1 MQWELV
7 KDVGNKRGKSMD
19 YIIDNVEFITEL
31 VKSGFIGIVGIFF
44 IGLAIWIKMKE
55 DRWNFKN
62 IGIGLLAGGVALL
75 LIGISMAVDSL
86 QDGGVIAV
94 DRNDPVWLIMDVI
107 KVLACV
113 LIFVIAGY
121 VMRSKRIKENDM
133 YDMEVVGKIIGYDT
147 VTGRTNIPG
156 YAHPTVGYIDPY
168 SGEPDSYVVNQDI
181 NRKKH
186 PIGSEYRLLYSREE
200 RKAFE
205 KKSNKV
211 YREME
216 VCFFGLAVLIFIA
229 GIVKLIMNVL

>member
-1 MQWELV
+1 
-7 KDVGNKRGKSMD
+7 MD

-31 VKSGFIGIVGIFF
+31 VKSAFIGIVGIFF
-44 IGLAIWIKMKE
+44 IGLAIWIKTKE
-55 DRWNFKN
+55 DRRNFKN
-62 IGIGLLAGGVALL
+62 ICIGLLAGGMALL
-75 LIGISMAVDSL
+75 LISVSMVVDSL
-86 QDGGVIAV
+86 QDGWVIAI
-94 DRNDPVWLIMDVI
+94 DRNNPVWVILDVI

-121 VMRSKRIKENDM
+121 IMRSKRIKENDM
-133 YDMEVVGKIIGYDT
+133 FDMEIVGKIIGYDT

-186 PIGSEYRLLYSREE
+186 PIGSEYKLLYSREE

-216 VCFFGLAVLIFIA
+216 VCFFGLAVLIFVV
-229 GIVKLIMNVL
+229 GIVKLIMHVL

>member
-1 MQWELV
+1 
-7 KDVGNKRGKSMD
+7 MD
-19 YIIDNVEFITEL
+19 YIDNIELITRL
-31 VKSGFIGIVGIFF
+31 VKSGFFGIVGIFL
-44 IGLAIWIKMKE
+44 IGLAIWIKKNE

-75 LIGISMAVDSL
+75 LIGISTAVDSL
-86 QDGGVIAV
+86 QDGGVIAL
-94 DRNDPVWLIMDVI
+94 DKNDPVWVVVDTI

-113 LIFVIAGY
+113 LIFVIAGWA
-121 VMRSKRIKENDM
+121 VRSKRIKENDM
-133 YDMEVVGKIIGYDT
+133 FDMEVVGKIIGYDT
-147 VTGRTNIPG
+147 MAGRTNIPG
-156 YAHPTVGYIDPY
+156 YAHPTVEYIDPY

-216 VCFFGLAVLIFIA
+216 VFFFGLAVFVFVV

>member
-44 IGLAIWIKMKE
+44 IGLAIWIKKNG

-216 VCFFGLAVLIFIA
+216 VCFFGLAVLIFVA
-229 GIVKLIMNVL
+229 GIARFLMNI

>member
-44 IGLAIWIKMKE
+44 IGLAIWIKKKE

-62 IGIGLLAGGVALL
+62 IGIGLLAGGMALL
-75 LIGISMAVDSL
+75 LISVSMVVDSL

-121 VMRSKRIKENDM
+121 IMRSKRIKENDM

-156 YAHPTVGYIDPY
+156 YAHPTVEYIDPY
-168 SGEPDSYVVNQDI
+168 SGEPDSYMVNQEI

-186 PIGSEYRLLYSREE
+186 PIGSEYKLLYSREK
-200 RKAFE
+200 RTAYE

-229 GIVKLIMNVL
+229 GIVKLAMKVL

>member
-1 MQWELV
+1 
-7 KDVGNKRGKSMD
+7 MD
-19 YIIDNVEFITEL
+19 YIIDNIEFIVEL
-31 VKSGFIGIVGIFF
+31 VKSGFFGIVGIFL

-75 LIGISMAVDSL
+75 LIGISTAVDSL
-86 QDGGVIAV
+86 QDGGVIAL
-94 DRNDPVWLIMDVI
+94 DKNDPVWVVVDTI

-113 LIFVIAGY
+113 LIFVIAGWA
-121 VMRSKRIKENDM
+121 VRSKRIKENDM
-133 YDMEVVGKIIGYDT
+133 FDMEVVGKIIGYDT
-147 VTGRTNIPG
+147 MAGRTNIPG
-156 YAHPTVGYIDPY
+156 YAHPTVEYIDPY

-216 VCFFGLAVLIFIA
+216 VFFFGLAVFVFVV

>member
-62 IGIGLLAGGVALL
+62 IGIGLLAGGMALL
-75 LIGISMAVDSL
+75 LISVSMVVDSL
-86 QDGGVIAV
+86 QDGGVIAI
-94 DRNDPVWLIMDVI
+94 DRNNPVWVILDVI

-121 VMRSKRIKENDM
+121 IMRSKRIKEND
-133 YDMEVVGKIIGYDT
+133 
-147 VTGRTNIPG
+147 
-156 YAHPTVGYIDPY
+156 
-168 SGEPDSYVVNQDI
+168 
-181 NRKKH
+181 
-186 PIGSEYRLLYSREE
+186 LYSSQRH
-200 RKAFE
+200 R
-205 KKSNKV
+205 
-211 YREME
+211 
-216 VCFFGLAVLIFIA
+216 
-229 GIVKLIMNVL
+229 

>member
-1 MQWELV
+1 
-7 KDVGNKRGKSMD
+7 MD
-19 YIIDNVEFITEL
+19 YIDNIELITRL
-31 VKSGFIGIVGIFF
+31 VKSGFFGIVGIFL
-44 IGLAIWIKMKE
+44 IGLAIWIKKNE

-75 LIGISMAVDSL
+75 LIGISTAVDSL
-86 QDGGVIAV
+86 QDGGVIAL
-94 DRNDPVWLIMDVI
+94 DKNDPVWVVVDTI

-113 LIFVIAGY
+113 LIFVIAGWA
-121 VMRSKRIKENDM
+121 VRSKRIKENDM
-133 YDMEVVGKIIGYDT
+133 FDMEVVGKIIGYDT
-147 VTGRTNIPG
+147 MAGRTNIPG
-156 YAHPTVGYIDPY
+156 YAHPTVEYIDPY

-216 VCFFGLAVLIFIA
+216 VCFFGLAVLIFVV
-229 GIVKLIMNVL
+229 GRVRLLMNI

>member
-1 MQWELV
+1 
-7 KDVGNKRGKSMD
+7 MD

-31 VKSGFIGIVGIFF
+31 VKSGFFGIVGILF

-75 LIGISMAVDSL
+75 LIGIATAVDSL
-86 QDGGVIAV
+86 QDGGVIAL
-94 DRNDPVWLIMDVI
+94 DKNDPVWVVVDTI

-113 LIFVIAGY
+113 LIFVIAGWA
-121 VMRSKRIKENDM
+121 VRSKRIKENDM
-133 YDMEVVGKIIGYDT
+133 FDMEVVGKIIGYDT
-147 VTGRTNIPG
+147 MAGRTNIPG
-156 YAHPTVGYIDPY
+156 YAHPTVEYIDPY

-216 VCFFGLAVLIFIA
+216 VCFFGLAVLIFVV
-229 GIVKLIMNVL
+229 GIVKLIMHVL

>member
-1 MQWELV
+1 M
-7 KDVGNKRGKSMD
+7 N
-19 YIIDNVEFITEL
+19 YIDNIELITRL
-31 VKSGFIGIVGIFF
+31 VKSGFFGIVGIFF
-44 IGLAIWIKMKE
+44 IGLAIWIKKKE

-75 LIGISMAVDSL
+75 LIGISTAVDSL
-86 QDGGVIAV
+86 QDGGVIAL
-94 DRNDPVWLIMDVI
+94 DKNDPVWVVVDTI

-113 LIFVIAGY
+113 LIFVIAGWA
-121 VMRSKRIKENDM
+121 VRSKRIKENDM
-133 YDMEVVGKIIGYDT
+133 FDMEVVGKIIGYDT
-147 VTGRTNIPG
+147 MAGRTNIPG
-156 YAHPTVGYIDPY
+156 YAHPTVEYIDPY
-168 SGEPDSYVVNQDI
+168 SGEPDSYVVYQDI

-186 PIGSEYRLLYSREE
+186 PIGSEYRLLYSRKE

-216 VCFFGLAVLIFIA
+216 VCFFGLAVFIFVV

>member
-1 MQWELV
+1 
-7 KDVGNKRGKSMD
+7 MD

-31 VKSGFIGIVGIFF
+31 VKSAFIGIVGIFF
-44 IGLAIWIKMKE
+44 IGLAIWIKTKE

-62 IGIGLLAGGVALL
+62 ICIGLLAGGMALL
-75 LIGISMAVDSL
+75 LIGVSMAVDSL
-86 QDGGVIAV
+86 QDGGVIAI
-94 DRNDPVWLIMDVI
+94 DRNDPVWVILDVI

-121 VMRSKRIKENDM
+121 AVRSKRIKENDM
-133 YDMEVVGKIIGYDT
+133 FDMEIVGKIIGYDT

>member
-62 IGIGLLAGGVALL
+62 IGIGLLAGGMALL
-75 LIGISMAVDSL
+75 LISVSMVVDSL
-86 QDGGVIAV
+86 QDGGVIAI
-94 DRNDPVWLIMDVI
+94 DRNNPVWVILDVI

-121 VMRSKRIKENDM
+121 IMRSKRIKENDM
-133 YDMEVVGKIIGYDT
+133 YDMEITRKIIGYDT
-147 VTGRTNIPG
+147 LTGRTKLPG
-156 YAHPTVGYIDPY
+156 YAQPTVEYIDPY

-216 VCFFGLAVLIFIA
+216 VFFFGLAGLIFVA
-229 GIVKLIMNVL
+229 GVVKLIMNVL

>member
-1 MQWELV
+1 
-7 KDVGNKRGKSMD
+7 MD
-19 YIIDNVEFITEL
+19 YIDNIELITRL
-31 VKSGFIGIVGIFF
+31 VKSAFIGIVGIFF
-44 IGLAIWIKMKE
+44 IGLAIWIKTKE

-62 IGIGLLAGGVALL
+62 ICIGLLAGGMALL
-75 LIGISMAVDSL
+75 LISVSMVVDSL
-86 QDGGVIAV
+86 QDGGVIAI
-94 DRNDPVWLIMDVI
+94 DRNDPVWVILDVI

-121 VMRSKRIKENDM
+121 AVRSKRIKENDM
-133 YDMEVVGKIIGYDT
+133 FDMEIVGKIIGYDT

>member
-1 MQWELV
+1 
-7 KDVGNKRGKSMD
+7 MD
-19 YIIDNVEFITEL
+19 YIIDNIEFIVEL
-31 VKSGFIGIVGIFF
+31 VKSGLIGIVGIFL
-44 IGLAIWIKMKE
+44 IGLAIWIKKNE

-75 LIGISMAVDSL
+75 LISVSMVMDSL
-86 QDGGVIAV
+86 QDGGVIAI
-94 DRNDPVWLIMDVI
+94 DRDNPVWVVVDTI

-113 LIFVIAGY
+113 LIFVIAGCA
-121 VMRSKRIKENDM
+121 VRSKRIKENDM
-133 YDMEVVGKIIGYDT
+133 FDMEVVGKIIGYDT
-147 VTGRTNIPG
+147 MAGRTNIPG
-156 YAHPTVGYIDPY
+156 YAHPTVEYIDPY

-216 VCFFGLAVLIFIA
+216 VFFFGLAVFVFVV

>member
-1 MQWELV
+1 M
-7 KDVGNKRGKSMD
+7 N
-19 YIIDNVEFITEL
+19 YIDNIELITRL
-31 VKSGFIGIVGIFF
+31 VKSGFFGIVGIFF
-44 IGLAIWIKMKE
+44 IGLAIWIKKKE

-75 LIGISMAVDSL
+75 LIGISTAVDSL
-86 QDGGVIAV
+86 QDGGVIAL
-94 DRNDPVWLIMDVI
+94 DKNDPVWVVVDTI

-113 LIFVIAGY
+113 LIFVIAGWA
-121 VMRSKRIKENDM
+121 VRSKRIKENDM
-133 YDMEVVGKIIGYDT
+133 FDMEVVGKIIGYDT
-147 VTGRTNIPG
+147 MAGRTNIPG
-156 YAHPTVGYIDPY
+156 YAHPTVEYIDPY
-168 SGEPDSYVVNQDI
+168 SGEPDSYVVYQDI

-216 VCFFGLAVLIFIA
+216 VCFFGLAVLIFVV
-229 GIVKLIMNVL
+229 GIVRLLMNI